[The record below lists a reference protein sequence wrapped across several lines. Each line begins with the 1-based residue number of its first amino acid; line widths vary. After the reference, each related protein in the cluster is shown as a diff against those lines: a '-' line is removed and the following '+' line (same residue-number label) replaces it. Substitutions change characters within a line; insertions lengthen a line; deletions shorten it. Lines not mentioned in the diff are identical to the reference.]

1 MCSANRTVMVAKNKA
16 AHTSLSYQ
24 HLEENVTRFVMER
37 EDLRGQLEGV
47 SQGGEAEGGVQ
58 EEDGRSQRPSVT
70 KRYFSIIT
78 F

>member
-1 MCSANRTVMVAKNKA
+1 MVACVCSANRAVMVAKNKS

-24 HLEENVTRFVMER
+24 HLEENVTRFVTER

-58 EEDGRSQRPSVT
+58 EEDGRSQRSDILV
-70 KRYFSIIT
+70 
-78 F
+78 